1 MKDES
6 IDELGPV
13 DYIVVEF
20 PGSKFNGEIAPA
32 LADLVERG
40 IIRVLDLL
48 MLVKDDDGS
57 IEAFEISDLDE
68 SDIGSLREYETELA
82 HLLTED
88 DVVNIAEAIDPGTTA
103 AVLVW
108 ENLWAVPFA
117 TAVRHSGGLLVAGG
131 RIPIQ
136 AIAASI
142 EAELEEQGA

>member
-1 MKDES
+1 
-6 IDELGPV
+6 
-13 DYIVVEF
+13 
-20 PGSKFNGEIAPA
+20 
-32 LADLVERG
+32 
-40 IIRVLDLL
+40 
-48 MLVKDDDGS
+48 VKDDDGS

-68 SDIGSLREYETELA
+68 SDIGTLREYETELA